1 MSKNVFILNNPND
14 VNPFKEQANF
24 DPVSVSNLEQLTN
37 NYCNVICV
45 TCLEE
50 VDLGTRENIF
60 KTLINKT
67 RPSGEVLI
75 IINDKKNLCRLYLD
89 SVIDDTTFISNIS
102 QSRYPI
108 SETDILN
115 QLQPNFSVINVN
127 KNNGKIIFH
136 LGKTQ

>member
-14 VNPFKEQANF
+14 VNPFKQQANF
-24 DPVSVSNLEQLTN
+24 DPVSVSNLDQLTN

-50 VDLGTRENIF
+50 VDLETRENIF
-60 KTLINKT
+60 KTLIHKT
-67 RPSGEVLI
+67 RPGGEILI
-75 IINDKKNLCRLYLD
+75 VVNDKKNLCRLYLD
-89 SVIDDTTFISNIS
+89 NVIDDAAFIGNIS
-102 QSRYPI
+102 QSQYPI

-115 QLQPNFSVINVN
+115 KLQPNFGVININ